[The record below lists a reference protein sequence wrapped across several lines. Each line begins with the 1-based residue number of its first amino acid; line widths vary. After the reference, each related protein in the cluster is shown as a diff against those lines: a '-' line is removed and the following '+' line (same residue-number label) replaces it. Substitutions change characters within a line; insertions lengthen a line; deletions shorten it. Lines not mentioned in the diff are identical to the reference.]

1 MRLYLANVSF
11 QKQLVLYALT
21 RDRNGEYSEKIARQ
35 GTRQEAIGS
44 GEQIQV
50 AGDFC
55 LEQIQE
61 ILDQLEPYGLV
72 GEKDI
77 PSGLNGNIVH
87 ALAFN
92 IDQKI
97 SGSKLR
103 ELHEHNTLVRLG
115 QGSARRQA
123 AAITANQQLTNTVE
137 ETPRLFEVEYEQE
150 ETSPMGEKAIA
161 EGFHLEPDITK
172 ISRDVI
178 DKARARAGRA

>member
-11 QKQLVLYALT
+11 QRQLVLYALT

-55 LEQIQE
+55 IEQIQE

-77 PSGLNGNIVH
+77 PSALREGVVH
-87 ALAFN
+87 SIAFN
-92 IDQKI
+92 IDQRI

-103 ELHEHNTLVRLG
+103 ELHEHNTAVRLG

-123 AAITANQQLTNTVE
+123 AAITANQLLTNTVE

-150 ETSPMGEKAIA
+150 ETSPLGETAIA
-161 EGFHLEPDITK
+161 EGFHMETDISK
-172 ISRDVI
+172 IPRDIV
-178 DKARARAGRA
+178 ARARARR